1 MVAQDGLGWLKV
13 HFAEAVKTQKK
24 VKTPHHSKVYEV
36 KVLHD
41 IELKFDVY
49 GSRTVYNPATG
60 KVAGSEQT
68 ETGKEVLSVPAGT
81 EVRIYGDPARIA
93 VGSSVATFFIADKQT
108 TYKRERNLVHKT
120 VPKAP

>member
-41 IELKFDVY
+41 IELSFDV
-49 GSRTVYNPATG
+49 
-60 KVAGSEQT
+60 
-68 ETGKEVLSVPAGT
+68 
-81 EVRIYGDPARIA
+81 
-93 VGSSVATFFIADKQT
+93 
-108 TYKRERNLVHKT
+108 ERFR
-120 VPKAP
+120 